1 MKPAG
6 KSKARVAAASVPPV
20 PIASGDY
27 PTLSEFFSAYLHQDF
42 RNEYGSATKAAKHFI
57 ADAEPDQ
64 AQSLRNEWQDLRAK
78 LNGQPLPVI
87 QAAVRKLGAAWLPDS
102 EAALKQID
110 AALK

>member
-1 MKPAG
+1 MTRLDKS
-6 KSKARVAAASVPPV
+6 KSKAAPLHS
-20 PIASGDY
+20 PIAAEDY

-42 RNEYGSATKAAKHFI
+42 RNEYGSATKAAKHYL
-57 ADAEPDQ
+57 ADASSEDGQ
-64 AQSLRNEWQDLRAK
+64 ALRNEWQDLREK
-78 LNGQPLPVI
+78 LAGQPLPVI